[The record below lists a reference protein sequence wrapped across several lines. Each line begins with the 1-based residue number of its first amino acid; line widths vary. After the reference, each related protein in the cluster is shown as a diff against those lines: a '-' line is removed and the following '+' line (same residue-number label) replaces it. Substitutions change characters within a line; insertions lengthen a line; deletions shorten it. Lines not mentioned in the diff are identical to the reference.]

1 MLASPAGQKEDGS
14 SIPLYMLCL
23 DLAFAASWSVAA
35 QWITYGD
42 DAAVPRYFLIF
53 VPIAWVWDQTNRVFN
68 RFDTKDIVSEVV
80 VVFIM
85 ILAMVIALNTRACFF
100 AELIPQREAPS
111 LDLQRKSCAYF
122 SASLAVARALLGAF
136 VLYVAWFERRA
147 RRLAW
152 RELVAWLCLAPVM
165 VAVVDSLLNSD
176 GHSDG
181 FRTRLPIL
189 LALAAAA
196 DCAVSCGDALLP
208 STSAWARRVDSGVML
223 DAAYTISR
231 YERMVIIA
239 IGAICANAIHVAG
252 FSPALDPD
260 GFDTHA
266 FAVCWATPWAAFVIK
281 VEYFDLSQYHGSDAG
296 LHATRTSRLRSVL
309 WSLCH
314 MPLLGTIFWI
324 STALATLLDGKNDG
338 APDWEFG
345 AAFATYL
352 GLSSLMQA
360 MHHQD
365 KSAGVH
371 RRCPKRSRIV
381 IRLLFTAVLCGLQPL
396 LMQLPR
402 SQASTIAAINL
413 ALLTVSSAVGLYGRS
428 LTERSFLAAF
438 SGSGSFA
445 VRAVS

>member
-1 MLASPAGQKEDGS
+1 
-14 SIPLYMLCL
+14 
-23 DLAFAASWSVAA
+23 
-35 QWITYGD
+35 
-42 DAAVPRYFLIF
+42 
-53 VPIAWVWDQTNRVFN
+53 
-68 RFDTKDIVSEVV
+68 
-80 VVFIM
+80 
-85 ILAMVIALNTRACFF
+85 
-100 AELIPQREAPS
+100 
-111 LDLQRKSCAYF
+111 
-122 SASLAVARALLGAF
+122 
-136 VLYVAWFERRA
+136 
-147 RRLAW
+147 
-152 RELVAWLCLAPVM
+152 
-165 VAVVDSLLNSD
+165 
-176 GHSDG
+176 
-181 FRTRLPIL
+181 
-189 LALAAAA
+189 
-196 DCAVSCGDALLP
+196 
-208 STSAWARRVDSGVML
+208 ML

-281 VEYFDLSQYHGSDAG
+281 IEYFDLSQYHGSDAG

-365 KSAGVH
+365 KVRASTAAARSGAGSSSGCSSPPSSAACSRCSCSCCAARPPRSPRSTSPSSPSPPPSASTAEPH
-371 RRCPKRSRIV
+371 RALLPR
-381 IRLLFTAVLCGLQPL
+381 RLLRLRVLRGARRLV
-396 LMQLPR
+396 M
-402 SQASTIAAINL
+402 
-413 ALLTVSSAVGLYGRS
+413 
-428 LTERSFLAAF
+428 
-438 SGSGSFA
+438 
-445 VRAVS
+445 